1 MRPGS
6 PTTSGEKRR
15 MAEDAKEES
24 VATDDDSD
32 HTGADGSHSLN
43 NAVKQWLHPLNSN
56 TSLIIDIA
64 ASKGCVN
71 VTL

>member
-24 VATDDDSD
+24 VATHDDSD
-32 HTGADGSHSLN
+32 HTGADRSHSLN
-43 NAVKQWLHPLNSN
+43 NAVKQ
-56 TSLIIDIA
+56 
-64 ASKGCVN
+64 
-71 VTL
+71 

>member
-1 MRPGS
+1 
-6 PTTSGEKRR
+6 

-32 HTGADGSHSLN
+32 YTGADGSHSLN

-56 TSLIIDIA
+56 MSHIIDIA
-64 ASKGCVN
+64 AGKVCVD